1 MATKRIL
8 AICLLLAALGG
19 VAGMNISAAEAEES
33 DAVTVITTKAAASEE
48 KPAEESPKAN
58 WRRFLIG
65 AKQPVRQAAAEPP
78 ALTAPV
84 KTAPPQPPPV
94 NRAPAPAPKKSTA
107 QAVLPAQFDR
117 KTIKADK
124 AAADTTPDASS
135 SSRKENAG
143 LLLPPAITSPE
154 PGCVA
159 RSVTFAD
166 EAAISEISGV
176 LPAPESEAP
185 PEGFVD
191 PEAEFTATDPAA
203 PLDEQL
209 TAAGVGTAVISPWR
223 SVAASFFVLGLVF
236 LLYGIVRLVRPK
248 PLFKV
253 DSDFEILREFTV
265 SAGRKIALARVLNR
279 VYLLGLAKDGV
290 TLIDRVED
298 FGEGG
303 TVSPYTA
310 TVHHRERVAASVR
323 ADSRTNGEGGRIVAE
338 RPPQSVAEKALGS
351 SATYSPFRNRVNEN
365 GGSNRHAASAEG
377 NGERPNWFPRK
388 TARPN
393 PRGRLYLSKEGNGAR
408 KDYLLSKLKGEI
420 ERLS

>member
-8 AICLLLAALGG
+8 AICLLLVALCVAAGT
-19 VAGMNISAAEAEES
+19 NISAAEAEES
-33 DAVTVITTKAAASEE
+33 DAVTVITSKAAASEE
-48 KPAEESPKAN
+48 KPAEESPN
-58 WRRFLIG
+58 VGWRRFLIG
-65 AKQPVRQAAAEPP
+65 AKQPVRQAVAEPP
-78 ALTAPV
+78 AVTIPV
-84 KTAPPQPPPV
+84 EAAPPQLPPV
-94 NRAPAPAPKKSTA
+94 NKAPAPAPKKSTA
-107 QAVLPAQFDR
+107 VAALPAQLDR
-117 KTIKADK
+117 KSIKADK
-124 AAADTTPDASS
+124 TAADSAPDAVSQS
-135 SSRKENAG
+135 HKENG
-143 LLLPPAITSPE
+143 ELLLPPAITAPE

-166 EAAISEISGV
+166 EAAIGEISGV

-236 LLYGIVRLVRPK
+236 LLYGVVRLVKPK

-253 DSDFEILREFTV
+253 DSDFELLREFTV

-298 FGEGG
+298 FADGG
-303 TVSPYTA
+303 TVNPLAAS
-310 TVHHRERVAASVR
+310 VHHRERAAASVR
-323 ADSRTNGEGGRIVAE
+323 SEARTNGEGGRIVAE
-338 RPPQSVAEKALGS
+338 RPPQSVAEKTLGS
-351 SATYSPFRNRVNEN
+351 GATYSPFRNRVNEN
-365 GGSNRHAASAEG
+365 GGSKRHAASADNG
-377 NGERPNWFPRK
+377 GERPNWFPRK

-393 PRGRLYLSKEGNGAR
+393 PRGRLYLSKDGNGAR

-420 ERLS
+420 ERLT